1 MRPYVG
7 ESGRDFAKRILDDKY
22 GPGNWS
28 KSDKE
33 YGQLQKFGDRNFR
46 DPKAIAVPDDNEA

>member
-1 MRPYVG
+1 MRSYVG
-7 ESGRDFAKRILDDKY
+7 ENGRDLLREY
-22 GPGNWS
+22 WTTNGPGNWS

-33 YGQLQKFGDRNFR
+33 YGQLQKYGDRNFR